1 MKKEESSQAIQSH
14 LAIIQNVI
22 QRMSTNSTSS
32 KAWCITLVSAILV
45 IVADKS
51 KPQYYWLAILPI
63 ILFYLLDSYY
73 LYLEKGFRNSYNTF
87 IEKLHTKELE
97 KEDLYVVSPTGSFW
111 KRLTKSLMSFST
123 LPFYLTLGLMT
134 WLVKSLAS

>member
-1 MKKEESSQAIQSH
+1 MKKEDSSQAIQSH

-32 KAWCITLVSAILV
+32 KAWCITLVSAILI

-51 KPQYYWLAILPI
+51 KPQYYWLAILPT

-73 LYLEKGFRNSYNTF
+73 LYLEIGFRNSYNTF

-123 LPFYLTLGLMT
+123 LPFYLMLGFMT